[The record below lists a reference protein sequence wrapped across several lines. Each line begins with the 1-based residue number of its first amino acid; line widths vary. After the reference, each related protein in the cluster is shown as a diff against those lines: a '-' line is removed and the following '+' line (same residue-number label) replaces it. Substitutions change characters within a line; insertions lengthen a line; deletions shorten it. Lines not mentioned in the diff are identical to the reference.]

1 MLDSPTLASLMTLPS
16 RFGSLLIFGLLSTVG
31 ACASTEV
38 SPTPPPSEANHS
50 LEISPNQDAATPA
63 QLTAVLL
70 FANETNTV
78 DAPEILRNF
87 MANELTHRGFKLQ
100 PLDETASLLRDQLQ
114 ISDGGQLPAVDP
126 KQVGEAL
133 GGVGTLF
140 YGDVLEWKKLTT
152 GVYNTASVKATFKLV
167 ESKTGAVLWERTHEV
182 QKKIDLKI
190 GNNLGADILAGAI
203 MNLFLN
209 PMTPYAGQLAREVG
223 RQLPHAPVGIPQ
235 EAIPFGDIPQGDLR

>member
-1 MLDSPTLASLMTLPS
+1 MRQVRGGLVALLFAVAGCFSQATSPTLP
-16 RFGSLLIFGLLSTVG
+16 
-31 ACASTEV
+31 EPP
-38 SPTPPPSEANHS
+38 PTPAPPA
-50 LEISPNQDAATPA
+50 PPA

-87 MANELTHRGFKLQ
+87 MTDELVRRGFKLQ
-100 PLDETASLLRDQLQ
+100 PPEETASLLLDRLQ
-114 ISDGGQLPAVDP
+114 ISDGGQLPAVDS
-126 KQVGEAL
+126 KQIGEAL
-133 GGVGTLF
+133 GGIGTLF

-182 QKKIDLKI
+182 RKKIDFKT
-190 GNNLGADILAGAI
+190 GNNIGADILAGVI

-209 PMTPYAGQLAREVG
+209 PMTPYAEQLAREVG
-223 RQLPHAPVGIPQ
+223 RQLPNAPVGIPQ
-235 EAIPFGDIPQGDLR
+235 EAIPPGEIPQGDIR